1 MKDDAVRA
9 EQQEPGRGRDASTPS
24 QIPSTGLKDVFWRLY
39 AAINEDRVMLVA
51 AGVTYYLLLALFP
64 AISALV
70 SLYGFFANPSQIAER
85 IQFLSSVMPSEALD
99 IFIEQLR
106 SLATQDGSTLS
117 IGLIAGLG
125 IALWSSN
132 NGIKALFQAMNVAYE
147 EEEKRSFLKLTGV
160 SLLFTLGT
168 LILIIVLTVAVGII
182 PAVLSFLS
190 IGGIAETAIRL
201 LRWPL
206 MLFFVMGGIALLYRY
221 GPSREPAKARWLT
234 WGTGFATVFWLIAS
248 IAVSYYLANFANYNA
263 TYGTLGAL
271 IGFMV
276 WTWVSVV
283 IVIVGAELNAELEHQ
298 TAQDSTTGPDEP
310 MGKRGA
316 YMADH
321 LGKASS

>member
-1 MKDDAVRA
+1 VKDDAVRA
-9 EQQEPGRGRDASTPS
+9 EQQEPGRGRNASTPS
-24 QIPSTGLKDVFWRLY
+24 EIPAAGLKDVFWRLY

-99 IFIEQLR
+99 IFIQQLR

-117 IGLIAGLG
+117 LGLIFGLG

-160 SLLFTLGT
+160 SLLFTLGA
-168 LILIIVLTVAVGII
+168 LVLVIVLTVAVGVV

-190 IGGIAETAIRL
+190 IGGIAEAAISL

-221 GPSREPAKARWLT
+221 GPSREPARARWLT
-234 WGTGFATVFWLIAS
+234 WGTGFATIFWLIAS
-248 IAVSYYLANFANYNA
+248 ITVSYYLANFANYNA

-321 LGKASS
+321 LGKAST

>member
-9 EQQEPGRGRDASTPS
+9 EQQEPGRGRNASTPS
-24 QIPSTGLKDVFWRLY
+24 EIPAAGLKDVFWRLY

-99 IFIEQLR
+99 IFIQQLR

-117 IGLIAGLG
+117 LGLIFGLG

-160 SLLFTLGT
+160 SLLFTLGA
-168 LILIIVLTVAVGII
+168 LVLVIVLTVAVGVV

-190 IGGIAETAIRL
+190 IGGIAEAAISL

-221 GPSREPAKARWLT
+221 GPSREPARARWLT
-234 WGTGFATVFWLIAS
+234 WGTGFATIFWLIAS
-248 IAVSYYLANFANYNA
+248 ITVSYYLANFANYNA

-321 LGKASS
+321 LGKAST

>member
-9 EQQEPGRGRDASTPS
+9 EQQEPGRGRDASTPN
-24 QIPSTGLKDVFWRLY
+24 QIPKTGLKDVFWRLY

-70 SLYGFFANPSQIAER
+70 SLYGFFANPNQIAER

-168 LILIIVLTVAVGII
+168 LILIIVLTVAVGIV

-206 MLFFVMGGIALLYRY
+206 MLLFVMGGIALLYRY

-248 IAVSYYLANFANYNA
+248 IAVSYYLSNFANYNA

-283 IVIVGAELNAELEHQ
+283 IVLVGAELNAEMEHQ